1 VLVRLLA
8 AVTKYLRKQIK
19 GSIVWWL
26 MLIIPAILE
35 VEIGRIMA

>member
-1 VLVRLLA
+1 VLVRLLV